1 MSKDNATI
9 ERWAYAGRRLDAKNS
24 LRYLWYPLNAVGE
37 VNRDVNYLFGKT
49 PAHAIG
55 SVYEVLVEH
64 SEADGVTIYGKP
76 SYTGDRIAEE
86 KAWMRDLVL
95 QWQTDTKAATTA
107 AAVAGEEERRQR
119 AERSAPADQAGLPED
134 QPLSA
139 YGAAGLPHQGDH
151 SCRITQN

>member
-107 AAVAGEEERRQR
+107 KALQSQEKKNADSELKEALLPIKLAYQKTSPSQRTALLAYLIKEITHAV
-119 AERSAPADQAGLPED
+119 
-134 QPLSA
+134 
-139 YGAAGLPHQGDH
+139 
-151 SCRITQN
+151 